1 MHVRRL
7 GTMRTTLGEGPYW
20 DVRGEALYFVDIRG
34 FKLWRHQPSTGE
46 FRSWDTPAQPAAI
59 SRTEDDHFI
68 AVLAD
73 GFYEF
78 NPDTGDFD
86 LLAGVDLDAGEL
98 QLNDAK
104 VDRQGRFVA
113 GGATD
118 RTSSTAALHSYDGER
133 VTKIDA
139 GYTICNG
146 PCWSPDG
153 KTFYVS
159 DTIPNLVFAYD
170 YDLESGGVSNRRV
183 HADASQV
190 GGRADGATV
199 DAEGRIWQAFCG
211 QGKIAVFNADGSTER
226 IVETDVQWVSSLQFG
241 GPELDQLYVTS
252 FDPAKVGVP
261 GAEDDM
267 SGYLYVIED
276 LGVKGMA
283 EPLARS
289 LSRIA
294 TERKVLEHDES

>member
-7 GTMRTTLGEGPYW
+7 GSVRTTLGEGPYW

-34 FKLWRHQPSTGE
+34 CKVWRHHAPTGE

-59 SRTEDDHFI
+59 SRTEDDRFV

-78 NPDTGDFD
+78 KPDTGEFD
-86 LLAGVDLDAGEL
+86 LLAGVELAAGEL

-113 GGATD
+113 GGTTD
-118 RTSSTAALHSYDGER
+118 RKSSAAALHSYDGAR
-133 VTKIDA
+133 VTKIDV

-159 DTIPNLVFAYD
+159 DTIPNLVYAYD
-170 YDLESGGVSNRRV
+170 YDVESGAVSNRRV

-199 DAEGRIWQAFCG
+199 DADGRIWQAFCG
-211 QGKIAVFNADGSTER
+211 QGKIAVFNADGSIER
-226 IVETDVQWVSSLQFG
+226 IVETDVEWVSSLQLG

-252 FDPAKVGVP
+252 FDPARVGVP
-261 GAEDDM
+261 GADDDM

-276 LGVKGMA
+276 LGVKGVA

-289 LSRIA
+289 LSGARNR
-294 TERKVLEHDES
+294 EESAEA

>member
-7 GTMRTTLGEGPYW
+7 GSVRTALGEGPYW
-20 DVRGEALYFVDIRG
+20 DVRGQSLYFVDIRG
-34 FKLWRHQPSTGE
+34 CKVWRHHTPTGE
-46 FRSWDTPAQPAAI
+46 FRSWDTPAQPAAV
-59 SRTEDDHFI
+59 SRTEDDRFI

-78 NPDTGDFD
+78 KPDTGEFD
-86 LLAGVDLDAGEL
+86 LLAGVNLAAGEL

-113 GGATD
+113 GGTTD
-118 RTSSTAALHSYDGER
+118 RTSSSAALHSYDGER
-133 VTKIDA
+133 VSKIDA

-153 KTFYVS
+153 RTFYVS
-159 DTIPNLVFAYD
+159 DTIPNLVYAYD
-170 YDLESGGVSNRRV
+170 YDTDSGAVSNRRV
-183 HADASQV
+183 HADASHV

-199 DAEGRIWQAFCG
+199 DADGRIWQAFCG
-211 QGKIAVFNADGSTER
+211 QGKIAVFKADGSTER
-226 IVETDVQWVSSLQFG
+226 IVETDVEWVSSLQFG
-241 GPELDQLYVTS
+241 GPDLDQLYVTS
-252 FDPAKVGVP
+252 FDPARVGVP
-261 GAEDDM
+261 GADDDM

-276 LGVKGMA
+276 LGVKGVA

-289 LSRIA
+289 LSGVRD
-294 TERKVLEHDES
+294 RKESAQA